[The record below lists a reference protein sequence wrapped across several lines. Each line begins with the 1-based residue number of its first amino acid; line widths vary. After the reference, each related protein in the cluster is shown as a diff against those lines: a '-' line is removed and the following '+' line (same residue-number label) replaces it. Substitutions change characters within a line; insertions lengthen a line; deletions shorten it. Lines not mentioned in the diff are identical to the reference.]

1 MRNKSIIGIALFI
14 LFSTFISQNQFTIN
28 KFEIKEIKIE
38 NNEILDNQEL
48 IKIFSFLYSKN
59 IIFLN
64 SYELKKNIDKN
75 SFIEKIEIKKIF
87 PDKIVIKVFEKE
99 PIAIIIDKYQKK
111 NYLGKKTD
119 LIKFRKILKYENLPI
134 VRGEP
139 NNFKKLFNNLIKI
152 NFPIDQIISYQ
163 HFKVN
168 RWNIEM
174 IDGKILKLPEK
185 YFTESL
191 INFMSI
197 KDKSNFEKYKIFDY
211 RLNNQ
216 LVLKKDE

>member
-1 MRNKSIIGIALFI
+1 MRNKPVIGIALFI
-14 LFSTFISQNQFTIN
+14 LLSTFISQNQFTIN
-28 KFEIKEIKIE
+28 KFQIKEIKIE
-38 NNEILDNQEL
+38 NNEILKDQEL

-64 SYELKKNIDKN
+64 SYILKKNIDQN

-87 PDKIVIKVFEKE
+87 PDKLVIKVFEKE
-99 PIAIIIDKYQKK
+99 PIAILINKYQKK
-111 NYLGKKTD
+111 YYLGKKTD
-119 LIKFRKILKYENLPI
+119 LIEFRKILKYENLPI

-139 NNFKKLFNNLIKI
+139 KNFKKLFNDLIKI
-152 NFPIDQIISYQ
+152 NFPIDQIMSYQ

-174 IDGKILKLPEK
+174 IDRKVLKLPEK
-185 YFTESL
+185 NFTKSL
-191 INFMSI
+191 KNFMSI
-197 KDKSNFEKYKIFDY
+197 MDETNFEKYKIFDY

-216 LVLKKDE
+216 LVLK